1 MSRNGLAATLRTG
14 ADVSYQG
21 HRKVKFTASGSL
33 AERIMEGREEKET
46 DDND

>member
-33 AERIMEGREEKET
+33 AERIMEEIAYEGKPWM
-46 DDND
+46 